1 MTDRRGGD
9 GQASRGEPL
18 DPIDCEEAVRRV
30 YEFLDGEL
38 DQRTTERI
46 RRHLEVCRRCYPYFN
61 FERIFLD
68 HVRSRGLGERR
79 SQELERKVVRLLRE
93 LD

>member
-1 MTDRRGGD
+1 MSERVGNGEPSGGD
-9 GQASRGEPL
+9 RLEP
-18 DPIDCEEAVRRV
+18 IECQEAVRRV

-38 DQRTTERI
+38 ARGMTERI

-61 FERIFLD
+61 FERIFLE
-68 HVRSRGLGERR
+68 HIRSKGLGARR
-79 SQELERKVVRLLRE
+79 SEQLERKVLQILRE

>member
-1 MTDRRGGD
+1 MSDRTGNGERSRGG
-9 GQASRGEPL
+9 EL
-18 DPIDCEEAVRRV
+18 DPIRCEEAVQRV

-38 DQRTTERI
+38 NPEMTERI
-46 RRHLEVCRRCYPYFN
+46 RRHLEICRRCYPYFN

-68 HVRSRGLGERR
+68 HIRSRGLGERR
-79 SQELERKVVRLLRE
+79 SEELERKVLQMLRD

>member
-1 MTDRRGGD
+1 MSEGGH
-9 GQASRGEPL
+9 GERPDEAVL
-18 DPIDCEEAVRRV
+18 DPIECEEAVRQV

-38 DQRTTERI
+38 DAHTTHRI
-46 RRHLEVCRRCYPYFN
+46 RRHLEICRRCYPYFN

-68 HVRSRGLGERR
+68 HIRSAGIEEEH
-79 SQELERKVVRLLRE
+79 SEELERKVLDLLRD

>member
-1 MTDRRGGD
+1 MNDRAGNGRRPEE
-9 GQASRGEPL
+9 ASVEP
-18 DPIDCEEAVRRV
+18 IECEEAVRRV

-38 DQRTTERI
+38 DAGTTDRI

-68 HVRSRGLGERR
+68 HIRSRGVGKRR
-79 SQELERKVVRLLRE
+79 SEELERKVLELLRS